1 MKIENLS
8 PADVIANY
16 YKPTLGSM
24 RYSLAGVSA
33 RVGPD
38 PDQLTN
44 DPLLRARIDRALV
57 SGEEAADL
65 QFQWMSKQR
74 LEPLRRQ
81 GVMNA
86 DNVVDRAISALY
98 DAADTPR
105 KLSPTNPRHQDAE
118 ALLSQLMPL
127 GPGVITSLRF
137 EDEHS
142 TVNVMLRRLDT
153 EFLPLVQR
161 LGLEPYVEELRDA
174 NQIYAR
180 ELSSLDNTGITYT
193 QVTDA
198 NQIAKDDFFAVIITI
213 WALFLDDQ
221 PLRNKIL
228 APIHEQNERLRL
240 YYQNRK
246 KTPRVD
252 PGSGE
257 ILDDDESTTSEAE
270 LILNR
275 QLPELSD
282 MPVTETQP
290 TA

>member
-8 PADVIANY
+8 TADIIANY

-33 RVGPD
+33 RVGPGLLID
-38 PDQLTN
+38 E
-44 DPLLRARIDRALV
+44 PLIRARIDRALA
-57 SGEEAADL
+57 SSEEAADL

-142 TVNVMLRRLDT
+142 AVNVMLRRLDT
-153 EFLPLVQR
+153 EFLPIVQR
-161 LGLEPYVEELRDA
+161 LSLEPYIEELREA

-180 ELSSLDNTGITYT
+180 ELSSLDNTGITHA

-198 NQIAKDDFFAVIITI
+198 SQIAKDDFFAVILTV
-213 WALFLDDQ
+213 WALFLDDK
-221 PLRNKIL
+221 PLRNQIL

-257 ILDDDESTTSEAE
+257 ILDDNENTTSEAE

-275 QLPELSD
+275 QLPDLSA
-282 MPVTETQP
+282 MPTPEAQP

>member
-8 PADVIANY
+8 TADIIANY

-33 RVGPD
+33 RVGPGLLID
-38 PDQLTN
+38 E
-44 DPLLRARIDRALV
+44 PLIRARIDRALA
-57 SGEEAADL
+57 SSEEAADL

-142 TVNVMLRRLDT
+142 AVNVMLRRLDT
-153 EFLPLVQR
+153 EFLPIVQR
-161 LGLEPYVEELRDA
+161 LSLEPYIEELREA

-180 ELSSLDNTGITYT
+180 ELSSLDNTGITHA

-198 NQIAKDDFFAVIITI
+198 SQIAKDDFFAVILTV
-213 WALFLDDQ
+213 WALFLDDKS
-221 PLRNKIL
+221 LRNQIL

-257 ILDDDESTTSEAE
+257 ILDDDENTTSEAE

-275 QLPELSD
+275 QLPDLSA
-282 MPVTETQP
+282 MPTPEAQP
-290 TA
+290 SA